1 MTASVLTLN
10 AGSSSLKFAL
20 FEEADAAPTL
30 RGQVDRIGG
39 AGRILADG
47 AEFDR
52 IDKAVTVQDHTAALA
67 EALALI
73 EARLGTLKPAAVG
86 HRIVHGGPAHDRP
99 VLLDPAVIAGLE
111 ALRPFAPL
119 HQPHN
124 LSGIYAAQQAFPDAH
139 QIGCFDTGFHRS
151 QPKLNRV
158 FALPHRYYEQ
168 GICRYGFHGLSYA
181 HISRVLAAE
190 HADLAPGRVVVAHLG
205 NGASICALKEGQS
218 VASTMGFS
226 ALDGLPM
233 GTRCGQIDPGVLL
246 YMMTEERMDAAAIQ
260 RLLYHEAG
268 LLGLSGIS
276 NDMRELEAAS
286 DPQAALA
293 IDYFAARI
301 QRETGAFAAVLQGVD
316 ALVFTA
322 GIGEHSA
329 TLRARVCDGLGWL
342 GIALDPARNRV
353 HAREISDETSPV
365 KVLVIPTDE
374 EAEIARSARALL
386 DA

>member
-1 MTASVLTLN
+1 
-10 AGSSSLKFAL
+10 
-20 FEEADAAPTL
+20 
-30 RGQVDRIGG
+30 
-39 AGRILADG
+39 
-47 AEFDR
+47 
-52 IDKAVTVQDHTAALA
+52 
-67 EALALI
+67 
-73 EARLGTLKPAAVG
+73 
-86 HRIVHGGPAHDRP
+86 
-99 VLLDPAVIAGLE
+99 
-111 ALRPFAPL
+111 
-119 HQPHN
+119 
-124 LSGIYAAQQAFPDAH
+124 
-139 QIGCFDTGFHRS
+139 
-151 QPKLNRV
+151 
-158 FALPHRYYEQ
+158 
-168 GICRYGFHGLSYA
+168 
-181 HISRVLAAE
+181 
-190 HADLAPGRVVVAHLG
+190 
-205 NGASICALKEGQS
+205 
-218 VASTMGFS
+218 FS

-301 QRETGAFAAVLQGVD
+301 QRETGALAAVLQGVD

-329 TLRARVCDGLGWL
+329 ALRARVCDGLGWL
-342 GIALDPARNRV
+342 GVALDPARNSA
-353 HAREISDETSPV
+353 HARAISRDAAPV

-386 DA
+386 AA